1 MLRSR
6 FSELK
11 SVLCL
16 GAHADDIE
24 IGCGG
29 TIMKLLR
36 EHSNLNVTWVV
47 FSARSRRKREAERS
61 ARAFLNG
68 NSRPTILVKDFK
80 DSFFPSQ
87 SAAIKRFFE
96 RLKKDIQPD
105 LVLTHFLE
113 DRHQD
118 HRLLAELTWNTFR
131 NHLILEYEIPKYEG
145 DLQQP
150 NIFVPL
156 DDEVC
161 HEKVSRICRFFQTQ
175 ANKHWFSADLL
186 YGLMRV
192 RGIECA
198 SQTRHAEAF
207 HCRKMVV

>member
-6 FSELK
+6 FSGLK

-47 FSARSRRKREAERS
+47 FSARSRRKREAEQS

-150 NIFVPL
+150 NIYVPL
-156 DDEVC
+156 SKEAAAL
-161 HEKVSRICRFFQTQ
+161 KVALIV
-175 ANKHWFSADLL
+175 KHFPSQVGRSWFRAETFES
-186 YGLMRV
+186 LMRL
-192 RGIECA
+192 RGIECNA
-198 SQTRHAEAF
+198 PDGF
-207 HCRKMVV
+207 